1 MEFYSK
7 ETVKYTKF
15 GRPFAYVHKLGS
27 LTTKSKLCMEHR
39 YKTRCDSF
47 NLDFRFLL
55 TQVSEP
61 FLQLFCQLIPVKE
74 ELLIAKVLHY
84 IVITLDK
91 RNVNV
96 SSNCVLTLT
105 EYLKSYLEHC
115 GEWLHADILLALSS
129 VLHGNSSIV
138 EKYLDKLIG
147 ENGLLLKFC
156 SVDFKDVGVRILA
169 LNCIGSIAVKSV
181 NGPSLPIN
189 YIKICYQILLNAITE
204 IKPLSP
210 DEIAQSKVF
219 LSALKGLQNALLCCK
234 NIHIED
240 LGVLLG
246 ALKFHTILG
255 YPGSVNS
262 HITSLYPTPIGQ
274 YLPSTSTNLK
284 NETEVSLQNMTSQP
298 QVKRNKKKHCNQNR
312 RKRNNDKVSSRSE
325 DSANNSFQTNYSSE
339 EPTSNF
345 TWMLASSSE
354 SEYSDTEGGQ
364 RGKLKSLQVKVR
376 LSAFGTLLTVIK
388 VRSAAVSVVCA
399 MIEQAKQF
407 LFLADDSQSHRTAFT
422 SFSITVAD
430 MIKELHRCLTLAVIA
445 ETSSMSLTQ
454 LIKCLSVLVASTPY
468 HKLKR
473 GLLTK
478 VVRNVRPLLSH
489 RVHSVQVASLSV
501 MASIISKNPP
511 LDEILELMYHS
522 TSNGT
527 SQDVNTN
534 DGIWLFDA
542 CISNVIVRTEEGHE
556 ARSDI
561 ALPIR
566 LESLQVLS
574 LFVECQ
580 FLRIRHHI
588 DLLTKLIDGCLLD
601 SDFGIQLHG
610 VKLLKSIACSML
622 QEVSNQEGVDEHL
635 INQAMQFWTKCLNG
649 PLPSLLQKLDQKA
662 LQTVGCDCL
671 ASISSI
677 IFEKLP
683 IDKRVLCVT
692 LTLGLTH
699 DNDKNLKSSA
709 IRALGMFVVFPIL
722 RKDALFLADVTDIV
736 ITAMSDE
743 NLMVRIKT
751 AWSLAN
757 LTDTLLYYKENVNDE
772 EEISFEELFPF
783 DLLHELFKVC
793 TNSSKDSDKVKY
805 NIVRALGNL
814 LRIIPLSFIEQ
825 CETRKGSVFK
835 AFDCLTES
843 VLTGLD
849 KVRWNACYSAGNF
862 FHNDKLMEECP
873 AQFNNV
879 FSALIKMLTSCPNYK
894 VRINAASALSIL
906 NCRSHFGPDVE
917 KYLVH
922 LKCLLN
928 ALDTLEDITDFNEFK
943 HMETLRNQVIR
954 CILHLLSLARESDVN
969 EILTCVESKISQLKN
984 AIIKFRNCTN
994 IEKPDECIAK
1004 ALKNIE
1010 RISSNQ
1016 AGNLLITVLTDLLKP
1031 ECCNFMQSND

>member
-1 MEFYSK
+1 MGN
-7 ETVKYTKF
+7 VVV
-15 GRPFAYVHKLGS
+15 GGH
-27 LTTKSKLCMEHR
+27 
-39 YKTRCDSF
+39 
-47 NLDFRFLL
+47 
-55 TQVSEP
+55 VSEP

-339 EPTSNF
+339 EPTCNF

-376 LSAFGTLLTVIK
+376 LSAFGTLLTVIKATEKRLMFGYWSSFLPNTPSSSNESFIHTRTILYSLIKDSSPK